1 MSRSSDIH
9 TLTAD
14 DRNQT
19 TPQSHQLI
27 PFVLS
32 ETEQHVVFEAL
43 MMARDYEKGWVK
55 KASNPKM
62 RQIYQGYLAAYEAGI
77 NRLHQAFFGSAKE

>member
-1 MSRSSDIH
+1 MIESTLPIPATANSS
-9 TLTAD
+9 
-14 DRNQT
+14 NPQPPG
-19 TPQSHQLI
+19 TP

-43 MMARDYEKGWVK
+43 MMARDYEKTWVAK
-55 KASNPKM
+55 TRSPKM

>member
-1 MSRSSDIH
+1 MNNRSNATH
-9 TLTAD
+9 TPSLAGGNT
-14 DRNQT
+14 
-19 TPQSHQLI
+19 QSQSL

-55 KASNPKM
+55 KTRNPKM
-62 RQIYQGYLAAYEAGI
+62 KGIYQTYLARYEAGI